1 MRSPLFFYHEQTRYK
16 VLLGFSLNAYD
27 SIYWADPSEV
37 WIFEHFASHLLI
49 FTCAF
54 LAQVKVWPRC
64 SSVPSTTK
72 LHYLRNPSQ
81 QPGWRLVNLPLI
93 PLLFLDKS
101 WFSFGRDLLLFP
113 SLLAATLGRCIWLYT
128 LIVRSPIEGQKKKK
142 KTGIVENKET
152 RMWLLLYIWLFLFV

>member
-72 LHYLRNPSQ
+72 LHHLRNPSQ

-128 LIVRSPIEGQKKKK
+128 LIVRSPIKGQKKKK
-142 KTGIVENKET
+142 KQE
-152 RMWLLLYIWLFLFV
+152 